1 QLVQQATQGNFH
13 TIGEAAKWVEQ
24 TYGVHYTYFGMRSL
38 VERLRLKKKVPRPIG
53 AKASMEAQEAWKR
66 GASEQFA

>member
-1 QLVQQATQGNFH
+1 MGGRQGRESRLNKEQYDQLVQQATQGNFH

-38 VERLRLKKKVPRPIG
+38 VERLSIG
-53 AKASMEAQEAWKR
+53 RFLGQLV
-66 GASEQFA
+66 